1 MSSVAISA
9 FGTLVQIGDGGS
21 PEAFTTIAELRT
33 ISGPSLTADVIDVT
47 VHNTATPFR
56 RFISGLI
63 DGGEI
68 QIDIN
73 FVPQE
78 TTHSYS
84 TGLLAD
90 MLNRTRRNFAIV
102 FPDSGTTTW
111 IIPGIITSFEC
122 SSDPADVLMAS
133 VTIKVS
139 GPPTFE

>member
-1 MSSVAISA
+1 MSSVALSA
-9 FGTLVQIGDGGS
+9 FSTMVQIGDGAAT
-21 PEAFTTIAELRT
+21 EAFSNIAELRN
-33 ISGPSLTADVIDVT
+33 ISGPSLTAETIDVT

-56 RFISGLI
+56 RFISGLL

-68 QIDIN
+68 TMDIN

-78 TTHSYS
+78 PTHSYS
-84 TGLLAD
+84 AGLLAD
-90 MLNRTRRNFAIV
+90 MLNRTRRNFALV
-102 FPDSGTTTW
+102 FPDPGETTW

-122 SSDPADVLMAS
+122 SADPADVLMAS